1 MGIERPKDIINSNY
15 HNDSGEYVCLG
26 CLRDADHNNRMNPNR
41 IHVSSNMSKHTET
54 RHQYCKQCGIKF
66 SVIANSDGTGLRV
79 SEGWH

>member
-1 MGIERPKDIINSNY
+1 
-15 HNDSGEYVCLG
+15 
-26 CLRDADHNNRMNPNR
+26 
-41 IHVSSNMSKHTET
+41 MSKHTET